1 MRRPRPLDSVSIV
14 FAGFIFLVLLSQLS
28 AHVLGQAI
36 LSYHPQG
43 NADLAEVQSVSVT
56 LAVSAA
62 VLGLAFGSAVLLIS
76 RKKLSVEIDV
86 YRANGLPLDSAMR
99 LMLEYHPVRPLA
111 WLAGAAAVAV
121 GCDLLFGLN
130 AQIPLG
136 LAVCF
141 ATLIVG
147 WVVFLTVRMFG
158 ERGFRERR
166 GRIG

>member
-1 MRRPRPLDSVSIV
+1 
-14 FAGFIFLVLLSQLS
+14 VLLSQLS

-43 NADLAEVQSVSVT
+43 DADLAEVQSVSVT

-86 YRANGLPLDSAMR
+86 YRANGLPLGLAIRQMIS
-99 LMLEYHPVRPLA
+99 YHPVRPLA
-111 WLAGAAAVAV
+111 WLVGTAALAAA
-121 GCDLLFGLN
+121 CDVLFGLD
-130 AQIPLG
+130 ALIPLY
-136 LAVCF
+136 LAAGF
-141 ATLIVG
+141 AALLVG

-158 ERGFRERR
+158 ERGFKEGR
-166 GRIG
+166 GRVG